1 MSETDEP
8 IAQSDEN
15 SPAGFSPITTQEAFD
30 HAIQGRLSR
39 AEKNFEKKYKDV
51 FEKAK
56 AYDQMQEQGQSEL
69 EKAQNQVSKLESEL
83 QEMKHANELNAWKKQ
98 ASVDTGVPVDVIKGD
113 TEEDIN
119 AHAQALKP
127 YFTKMSGYVG
137 SDGMSAVGKPSTRDQ
152 FARAMGKAL

>member
-1 MSETDEP
+1 MSETNES

-69 EKAQNQVSKLESEL
+69 EKAQSQV
-83 QEMKHANELNAWKKQ
+83 NELEIALQQLKRDNEVTAWKKQ
-98 ASVDTGVPVDVIKGD
+98 ASDLTGVPFDVIKGE
-113 TEEDIN
+113 TEKDIN
-119 AHAQALKP
+119 DHARALEP